1 MRILI
6 ADDHALFREGLR
18 SLLEARGLDVVGEAA
33 DGERAVAMAL
43 EHRPDVVLMDLDMPG
58 DLPGLGGLEATR
70 RIADGAPDVA
80 VVVLTASDDDHH
92 LLDAVRLGAR
102 GYMLKDLEADR
113 FFALLEGVARGEA
126 AITPQLAA
134 RLLGELRRSTGT
146 GSGRNGKNGAGG
158 TSDDPDAL
166 TPRELQVL
174 ETMAAGVTS
183 NRELA
188 DRLEVS
194 ENTVK
199 FHVRNILEKLRLH
212 DRTQAVAY
220 ALRTGLVEPDEP
232 VR

>member
-1 MRILI
+1 MRVLI

-18 SLLEARGLDVVGEAA
+18 SLLQARGIDVVGEAA
-33 DGERAVAMAL
+33 DGERAVEMAL

-58 DLPGLGGLEATR
+58 LDGLEATR
-70 RIADGAPDVA
+70 KIAHGAPDVA
-80 VVVLTASDDDHH
+80 VVVLTASDDDHD
-92 LLDAVRLGAR
+92 LLDAVRQGAR

-113 FFALLEGVARGEA
+113 FFDLLDGVARGEA
-126 AITPQLAA
+126 AITPQLAG
-134 RLLGELRRSTGT
+134 RLLGELRRTGD
-146 GSGRNGKNGAGG
+146 GDL
-158 TSDDPDAL
+158 SDDPDAL

-188 DRLEVS
+188 DRLDVS

-220 ALRTGLVEPDEP
+220 ALRTGLVAPEEPA
-232 VR
+232 R